1 MTCKGRK
8 PKDRKLKDR
17 KIRILYNCRQLKQNI
32 LIYYCTESI
41 YVTGGLEVT

>member
-1 MTCKGRK
+1 MTCKDRK
-8 PKDRKLKDR
+8 PKDR